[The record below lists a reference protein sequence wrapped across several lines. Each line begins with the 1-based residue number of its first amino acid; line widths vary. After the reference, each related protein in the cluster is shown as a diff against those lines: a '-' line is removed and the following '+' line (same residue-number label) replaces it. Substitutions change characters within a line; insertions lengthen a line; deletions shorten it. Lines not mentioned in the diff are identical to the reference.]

1 MDENKTLIEEQFESQ
16 NKKTFKPKVGFDEK
30 NYLNLQLKPGEKK
43 KEVRIRILPFR
54 NDEEY
59 FQSFDNFKAFFV
71 IYAHSLKV
79 SKEISKSGYKSF
91 ICHNDA
97 NIKDNYDG
105 CPLCEKSKEI
115 YAKANNSQIEAE
127 KKALL
132 SEGSKFKAKKM
143 YIVRVIERGHEDEG
157 VKFWRFNA
165 HVGGDGFFDRLEELY
180 TIRNSE
186 SMKATGKRY
195 NIFDLKQGRD
205 IIITLKYDEE
215 KQKTVVSA
223 SSITDAGFPTPVA
236 DTDEQIMEWVNDEK
250 LWSDMYATKSNDY
263 LEIIANG
270 GIPVFN
276 TKKNCWVDKNI
287 KDDDEKDEEETNEQ
301 EVVTTEDVEK
311 DLPF

>member
-16 NKKTFKPKVGFDEK
+16 NKKTFKQKADFNEK
-30 NYLNLQLKPGEKK
+30 NYLNLQLKPGENK

-59 FQSFDNFKAFFV
+59 FQGFDNFKAFFV

-105 CPLCEKSKEI
+105 CPLCEKSKEF
-115 YAKANNSQIEAE
+115 YAKANKSAIDAE
-127 KKALL
+127 KKALA
-132 SEGSKFKAKKM
+132 SEGSRFKAKKM

-165 HVGGDGFFDRLEELY
+165 HVGGDGFFDRLAELY
-180 TIRNSE
+180 TIRNAE
-186 SMKATGKRY
+186 SVKATGERY
-195 NIFDLKQGRD
+195 NIFDLKKGRD
-205 IIITLKYDEE
+205 IIISLKYDEE

-223 SSITDAGFPTPVA
+223 SSITDAGFPTPLA
-236 DTDEQIMEWVNDEK
+236 DSDEQIMAWVNDEK
-250 LWSDMYATKSNDY
+250 LWSDMYATKSNEY

-276 TKKNCWVDKNI
+276 TEKNRWVDKNK
-287 KDDDEKDEEETNEQ
+287 KDDEDGEAEKEKEE